1 MIADVLRKGLAW
13 ARSFF
18 WVSDPGGGQNRSPS
32 SAAPGPGVDDGT
44 GAKAAGRPATTA
56 KSSGDRR
63 PAAAKTAANKRG
75 ASGAKRTGASNG
87 AGKSRAVKGDGGTGG
102 TGKSAGSA
110 TPGQGSGTKSSG
122 PGAPEAD
129 RAKPGDLTEIKG
141 IGPALKTKLGALGIE
156 SFADLAGANADRLAK
171 NLGSRTITPERVRGW
186 IAEAK
191 KRC

>member
-1 MIADVLRKGLAW
+1 
-13 ARSFF
+13 
-18 WVSDPGGGQNRSPS
+18 
-32 SAAPGPGVDDGT
+32 
-44 GAKAAGRPATTA
+44 
-56 KSSGDRR
+56 
-63 PAAAKTAANKRG
+63 
-75 ASGAKRTGASNG
+75 
-87 AGKSRAVKGDGGTGG
+87 VKGDGGTGG

-171 NLGSRTITPERVRGW
+171 NLGSRTITPERVRAW